1 MKLKMAKNSLF
12 AVLLRSP
19 WWISFA
25 LVGAIAVA
33 AASLLPAAYVPVGV
47 MGGLPFLV
55 IGVMAAW
62 RQWQAPN
69 PARLAETLERVGK
82 MSWPEFSNA
91 VEQAF
96 AAQGY
101 AVSHPKSGPA
111 DLVLEKGGKITLVS
125 GKRWKAASV
134 GVEPLRELA
143 AAKEAQAAHLGTYI
157 GLGQLTDNA
166 RRFAQEQG
174 LYVMTGDALAVLLSG
189 KARP

>member
-1 MKLKMAKNSLF
+1 MKLKMSKNSLF

-19 WWISFA
+19 WWISFL

-33 AASLLPAAYVPVGV
+33 AATLLPAAYVPVGV

-62 RQWQAPN
+62 RQWHAPN
-69 PARLAETLERVGK
+69 PARLAEALERARN
-82 MSWPEFSNA
+82 MSWPDFSNA
-91 VEQAF
+91 LEQAF

-101 AVSHPKSGPA
+101 EVSRLKGGVA
-111 DLVLEKGGKITLVS
+111 DLQLVKDGKVTLVS
-125 GKRWKAASV
+125 AKRWKAASV

-174 LYVMTGDALAVLLSG
+174 VQVMSAAELAFLLSI
-189 KARP
+189 R